1 MTTLVTG
8 SDGFVGR
15 HLRALLH
22 QLGENVAGLDLPDVD
37 LLDPGQVNRRVR
49 EVAPVRVY
57 HLAAIS
63 SIGQSWQDRDL
74 VFRVNV
80 EGTRNLLAAVA
91 ANAPAARVLLVSTGA
106 VYGPARQGCAFS
118 ENDEP
123 SPANPYARS
132 KLEAEME
139 ADKFFHAQ
147 GLDVRRVRPLGHT
160 GPGQRQGFV
169 VPDLAAQV
177 AAIKLGRS
185 EPRLRAGNLQARRE
199 FADARDVVRAYRLIL
214 ERGSPGAVYNL
225 ATNRPFAIAEVAETL
240 IRLAGVAAT
249 TFSDPALLRPADECS
264 PGLDASRVAA
274 LGFNYT
280 IPLETTLS
288 DVLAEWLER
297 SK

>member
-1 MTTLVTG
+1 LTTLVTG

-15 HLRALLH
+15 HLCALLRDR
-22 QLGENVAGLDLPDVD
+22 GETVAGLDLPAID

-49 EVAPVRVY
+49 ETAPLRVY
-57 HLAAIS
+57 HLAAVS
-63 SIGQSWQDRDL
+63 SIGQSFLDRDL

-106 VYGPARQGCAFS
+106 VYGPGRGQAFR
-118 ENDEP
+118 ETDP
-123 SPANPYARS
+123 FRPANPYAES
-132 KLEAEME
+132 KVQAEQVARE
-139 ADKFFHAQ
+139 FCER
-147 GLDVRRVRPLGHT
+147 GLDARIARPLGHA

-177 AAIKLGRS
+177 AAIVLGRS

-214 ERGSPGAVYNL
+214 ERGEPGAIYNL
-225 ATNRPFAIAEVAETL
+225 ATNRPFAIAEVADIL

-249 TFSDPALLRPADECS
+249 TYSDQALLRPADECS
-264 PGLDASRVAA
+264 PCLDASRVAG
-274 LGFNYT
+274 LGFNYD
-280 IPLETTLS
+280 IPLETTLA

-297 SK
+297 IK